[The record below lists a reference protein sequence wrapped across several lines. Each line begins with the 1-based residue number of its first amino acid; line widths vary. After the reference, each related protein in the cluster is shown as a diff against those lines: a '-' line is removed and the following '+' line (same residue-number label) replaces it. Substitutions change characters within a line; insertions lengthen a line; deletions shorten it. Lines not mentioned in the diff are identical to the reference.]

1 MTNEIPDF
9 TWKSTVLVIL
19 FDRFQKVGNEMTN
32 ITQISTFRASSLVKQ
47 VPVEVIMKMT
57 NGRPP
62 LVI

>member
-19 FDRFQKVGNEMTN
+19 FDRFRKVGNKMTN

-47 VPVEVIMKMT
+47 VPVIKKMT